1 VCLAQCDNCSPQS
14 DPRVGLF
21 EYPTHD
27 VVEVRL
33 SDTQVGNVTPKK
45 EVILWPVEA

>member
-1 VCLAQCDNCSPQS
+1 MGGVFKQP

-27 VVEVRL
+27 VGKVRF
-33 SDTQVGNVTPKK
+33 SDTPVGNVTPKK